1 MSDYVVAGL
10 LLTPPEATFAE
21 ARDPILAAAS
31 ALDTDD
37 MILMAAAFAGRGA
50 GSCAVSPPNSSA
62 TNAGVVESGTLAG
75 KLAVGGI
82 SLVDD
87 GISCDHDGYLDPGE
101 SGTLHVTL
109 ANNGILAAENV
120 SITASTTNPG
130 VRIGAPLKITALQPF
145 TSSSLAT
152 PGTVLQS
159 APRNTRV
166 TIKIHV
172 AGENT
177 CDKSGVD
184 ATLTIRTGADDVP
197 NASNID

>member
-75 KLAVGGI
+75 KLAVGGM

-101 SGTLHVTL
+101 SGQLHVTV

-120 SITASTTNPG
+120 TEPATTTSPG
-130 VRIGAPLKITALQPF
+130 LRLGAPLKLSLLQPF
-145 TSSSLAT
+145 SNANLTIPVTL
-152 PGTVLQS
+152 LQT
-159 APRNTRV
+159 APRNTVV

-172 AGENT
+172 AGDDT
-177 CDKSGVD
+177 CDTSGVD
-184 ATLTIRTGADDVP
+184 ATLTLRTR
-197 NASNID
+197 SE